1 MIPQPADQIA
11 NRKRRG
17 RSGGRPPGFEREAYK
32 QRDSVE
38 RWINR
43 LKQGRGLATPH
54 EKTATAYRAGL
65 PGVAIPHSK
74 VTARSPLV
82 AAALLPAPAD
92 AASVVRDETWRRQ
105 PLLRVP
111 RVRRL

>member
-43 LKQGRGLATPH
+43 LKQWRGLATPH
-54 EKTATAYRAGL
+54 EKTATVYRAGL